1 MFDFEDVRCR
11 CSPSG
16 SKALGSVSIPVE
28 MGDGEK
34 KRHREEGQRG
44 QVQRLT
50 WQTNKPHSLLW
61 HSGKRG
67 AGRPM

>member
-34 KRHREEGQRG
+34 KET
-44 QVQRLT
+44 QV
-50 WQTNKPHSLLW
+50 
-61 HSGKRG
+61 
-67 AGRPM
+67 GRPTGSSSTVDVADQ